1 MFVTIEEGREGLGY
15 VIKKYK
21 AMQIQKRR
29 TEEEGEQTAAS
40 NIAAMQQ
47 EALRAEAAN
56 IQAGRIRMAQEMALN
71 DMFRNFFGIPWKQ
84 AALVGGAAI
93 LGLAILWS
101 D

>member
-1 MFVTIEEGREGLGY
+1 MFVTIEEGRAGLGY

-21 AMQIQKRR
+21 QMQHQKRS
-29 TEEEGEQTAAS
+29 TEEEMEQTAES

-47 EALRAEAAN
+47 EALRTEAAN
-56 IQAGRIRMAQEMALN
+56 IQAGRIRMAQEQALE
-71 DMFRNFFGIPWKQ
+71 DMFKNFFGIPWKQ
-84 AALVGGAAI
+84 AAVVGGAAV